1 LFVEDHGPGHAQPR
15 EDRNSLG
22 IQVGVAE
29 LNGPQSVG
37 GEGAE
42 EVEGWQDLAA
52 TKRVDETSP
61 RAGCADADW
70 FDRADLIW
78 LLRRRQA
85 EGLPRESAPAPG
97 RFRLP
102 ARASR

>member
-1 LFVEDHGPGHAQPR
+1 MFVEDHGPGNAQPS

-42 EVEGWQDLAA
+42 EVEGFLDLSA
-52 TKRVDETSP
+52 TDRVRETRR
-61 RAGCADADW
+61 RAGHADADGP
-70 FDRADLIW
+70 DGPSLIRP
-78 LLRRRQA
+78 LRYRQA
-85 EGLPRESAPAPG
+85 EGLPHLSAPPLG
-97 RFRLP
+97 RF
-102 ARASR
+102 